1 MSFNISEYKYLIQ
14 PGYMFI
20 TEKTT
25 SIYGVTGSAVFV
37 GLYDEKKKYSGC
49 VAYSHPKPVN
59 REDRSTKYGTVA
71 IKYLIRNM
79 KNKGSNVEDLKAH
92 LIGGSDIETSSAN
105 GSSNVDIAKTI
116 LNYFMIE
123 ILSSDTGG
131 KMGRRFIYDT
141 ESGQSLTLK
150 TEKIRSS
157 DWFPYQS
164 RESKD

>member
-14 PGYMFI
+14 PGYLFI

-37 GLYDEKKKYSGC
+37 SLYDMKRKYSGC
-49 VAYSHPKPVN
+49 CAYSYPRPAHTN
-59 REDRSTKYGTVA
+59 DLSTQYGTVA
-71 IKYLIRNM
+71 IKHLIRNM
-79 KNKGSNVEDLKAH
+79 KNKGSRINDLKAH
-92 LIGGSDIETSSAN
+92 LIGGSDIESSQNYGRLNVEIAN
-105 GSSNVDIAKTI
+105 VV
-116 LNYFMIE
+116 LQYFMIE

-157 DWFPYQS
+157 DWFPYTK
-164 RESKD
+164 REDKE